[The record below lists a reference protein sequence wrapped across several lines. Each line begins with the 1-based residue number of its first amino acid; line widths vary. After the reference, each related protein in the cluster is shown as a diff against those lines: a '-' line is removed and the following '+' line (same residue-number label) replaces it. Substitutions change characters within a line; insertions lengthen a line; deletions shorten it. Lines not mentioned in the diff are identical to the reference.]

1 MLNRVVVTIDGRD
14 YTIVAEE
21 DEGYIRC
28 KTAALVDEKI
38 TEVKSSGPVGTLDCA
53 VLACLNVADL
63 YYKAQSSSEGLR
75 GQIRDYAEENSA
87 LRAEI
92 ARLKKEKQSQ

>member
-14 YTIVAEE
+14 YTIVAQE
-21 DEGYIRC
+21 DEGYIR
-28 KTAALVDEKI
+28 KAAALVDEKI
-38 TEVKSSGPVGTLDCA
+38 AEVKASAQMGTLDCA

-63 YYKAQSSSEGLR
+63 YYKAQASSDGLR
-75 GQIRDYAEENSA
+75 GQIRDYAEENGA

-92 ARLKKEKQSQ
+92 ARLKQEKQGQ

>member
-21 DEGYIRC
+21 DEGYIR

-38 TEVKSSGPVGTLDCA
+38 TEVKSSGPMGTLDCA